1 MREMVGKLREQA
13 GKMERVKMDMD
24 ELESELREAELAKV
38 RLQGDRRRRGKEE
51 ELVCERRAVEE
62 AKQQLGEEQLAVVEL
77 VNQLR
82 EVRLMEEQEALEMGR
97 EAAIIRGHYAKILE
111 AVQKFNMKMVN
122 DFKIIEELKKDGDST
137 IRDIC
142 LKATEELLQRLH

>member
-1 MREMVGKLREQA
+1 M
-13 GKMERVKMDMD
+13 
-24 ELESELREAELAKV
+24 

-51 ELVCERRAVEE
+51 EVNDSFFPPICISYSMADLLQLVCERRAVEE

-97 EAAIIRGHYAKILE
+97 EAAIIR
-111 AVQKFNMKMVN
+111 
-122 DFKIIEELKKDGDST
+122 
-137 IRDIC
+137 
-142 LKATEELLQRLH
+142 

>member
-1 MREMVGKLREQA
+1 MVGKLREQA

-24 ELESELREAELAKV
+24 ELESELREA
-38 RLQGDRRRRGKEE
+38 Q
-51 ELVCERRAVEE
+51 
-62 AKQQLGEEQLAVVEL
+62 QQLGEEQLAVVEL

-111 AVQKFNMKMVN
+111 AVQKFNLKMAN
-122 DFKIIEELKKDGDST
+122 DFKIIEEAQLKMSAPPA
-137 IRDIC
+137 
-142 LKATEELLQRLH
+142 L

>member
-1 MREMVGKLREQA
+1 MVGKLREQA

-24 ELESELREAELAKV
+24 ELESELREAQQQVGERKAELGKV

-51 ELVCERRAVEE
+51 ELVAESRAVEE

-77 VNQLR
+77 VNQIR
-82 EVRLMEEQEALEMGR
+82 EVRLMEEQEALEMGK

-122 DFKIIEELKKDGDST
+122 DFKIIEE
-137 IRDIC
+137 
-142 LKATEELLQRLH
+142 